1 MTFEQFLTEKLI
13 AEDVATEDVLASFLP
28 LLREVIEAHRHG
40 LVAPLE
46 GTKEL
51 HVEGVRLWFEEAKR
65 QQPRSNSSEVYRLE
79 LTGQASVEVVSE
91 SRRTTEVGDGTE
103 QIVRSE
109 IGTRGTPIARPVYLP
124 GYVAWEHELGHHD
137 PLTDAFSL
145 GLILA
150 SLACGLNLNEP
161 TDLETL
167 VAGRRNLFALNPR
180 LHPVLAQAI
189 LRLTELD
196 RRRRPQDLAALLHT
210 LENYRDQPVDFEIDL
225 ARVVGFQTR
234 DRKTRH
240 EVVLSKL
247 KERLFDISRRNN
259 LLHFRPTLQSVNLT
273 HSSIPITLD
282 IRNIREDQILVWN
295 DRFQQQVVE
304 GKPISLNKHLNFAE
318 ALYLPSILDRIIA
331 DARRDNQEFGFA
343 QLRLIACF
351 LSWTN
356 LKETPVE
363 RFVSPLVLIPVR
375 LTKNKGIRDTF
386 SLEALSTE
394 AELNPV
400 VRHQFQQ
407 LYNINLPETID
418 LAESSLDALFEYL
431 SGKIQASEPAVTLSK
446 IDRPRID
453 LVHEKAKR
461 RLDQYRRSARV
472 AGRGVRTFL
481 DLDYSYDPA
490 NYHPLGVKLF
500 SALVRTPGSHLRDII
515 ETKPRPRVF
524 AAPDPDE
531 AVIERERSFYQVRDA
546 TEENPYLWNF
556 DLCSLTLANL
566 RYRRMSLVRDYEAIL
581 DRELA
586 NPAFETTFS
595 LAPRP
600 LGRELPPVPSLEER
614 FDVVP
619 CDPTQ
624 ATAIA
629 EARRGESYIIQGPPG
644 TGKSQTITN
653 LIADF
658 VAQGKRVLFVCE
670 KRAAIDVVFARLK
683 QCGLGPLCSLIHDS
697 QTDKK
702 EFILDLKQTYD
713 LFTSEAPAASESS
726 RKTLLRKLQSNLR
739 PLAAFEEAME
749 GERPIAGLPL
759 RRFLDRCVRL
769 SAFRPELSPE
779 LAEQLP
785 TYHHWWT
792 YREQLAG
799 LDTSLRDLEPSGVL
813 ARHPH
818 RRLRPE
824 LAAED
829 RPLELVRSRIQQAE
843 VHLQQMTKTL
853 GQCGIPADQWNSLRC
868 AQELIGY
875 MRLIAPLS
883 RHGNLALADSSTER
897 ARDFEKALSQLQ
909 QLEAKLT
916 AAQQGTTR
924 WRRKLPADD
933 VLTALEQA
941 RGWQGKLFAW
951 LSPAWWRLRRVLNE
965 AYDFKAHA
973 VRPTWPQILQALADE
988 HAVQAELDQGIAST
1002 KAAFGGELDPARLR
1016 QELITL
1022 RERLPKFPDW
1032 LRRIHAALLKSPKA
1046 ESIVDRTLAAADPL
1060 TNCQHELD
1068 AVLVDCGDLALD
1080 ALQAELTAI
1089 RAALRQVPQALSVI
1103 KELDGVPVEI
1113 GRTLREQPWEM
1124 SQAESAIAHRTWQQ
1138 LTQDDRELG
1147 RFDGRVRQRHIRR
1160 LESLYDECLAA
1171 NAEEVCRRV
1180 RDRFREHLQV
1190 TNLAASQLT
1199 ADQKEFKR
1207 SYLQGRRTLEHE
1219 FGKTMRY
1226 KAIREL
1232 VDGDAGQ
1239 VIRDL
1244 KPVWL
1249 MSPLSV
1255 SDTLP
1260 LATDFVDVVIF
1271 DEASQVPLEE
1281 AVPSVFRGKQV
1292 IVVGDEMQLPPTD
1305 FFSAKQ
1311 AQEEDEDLQIE
1322 EGDERFQYEL
1332 ASDSFLSH
1340 AAKNLP
1346 ATMLGWHYRSRSE
1359 SLISFSN
1366 WAFYDGRLLTVPE
1379 HRGLGKAHDSP
1390 NLSVASGSNPA
1401 DLLLSRPVSFHLL
1414 PGCTYDKRRNRAE
1427 ADHIA
1432 RLVSDLLKRQQGLSI
1447 GVIAFS
1453 EAQQDEIEVALN
1465 RLASEDEEFR
1475 RLLDEEWQ
1483 REVDGQFVGLLVKN
1497 LENIQGDERDVIILS
1512 ICYGRGPNGKML
1524 MNFGPINKS
1533 GGEKRLNV
1541 AFSRAKQHMA
1551 IVSTIRY
1558 SEITN
1563 EYNEGANCLRNYLRY
1578 AEAMSGGDTATAQRV
1593 LNGVTRWKEQITH
1606 SHSNGED
1613 SVVEQLADSL
1623 RQHGYVVDLSVGQS
1637 HFRVDLAVRLLD
1649 DSGYRLGVL
1658 VDTPIQYEQA
1668 EPLERDVLRPKL
1680 LRTFGWRVESVLAKD
1695 WYENQKQE
1703 LDRLLAALQCSQEM
1717 PPGDYADELEESD
1730 SEDEEDSPVEQS
1742 TVPAAMP
1749 EISTAD
1755 VLELSNAGI
1764 SEAPAETGS
1773 DIDRTVPTATVATGP
1788 GTSARRFE
1796 FREGNSSKYWEI
1808 ALNGQQHTVRFGRI
1822 GSNGQSQTKSF
1833 SSESAAQ
1840 NDVDRLIAEKKRKG
1854 YREVTDR

>member
-1 MTFEQFLTEKLI
+1 MTFEQFLTDTLI
-13 AEDVATEDVLASFLP
+13 DENVSTEDVLASFLP
-28 LLREVIEAHRHG
+28 LLREVIEAHRHI

-46 GTKEL
+46 GTKDL

-65 QQPRSNSSEVYRLE
+65 QQPKANASEVARLE
-79 LTGQASVEVVSE
+79 LTAQASIEVLSE
-91 SRRTTEVGDGTE
+91 MRRTTEVDDGSE
-103 QIVRSE
+103 KVIRSE
-109 IGTRGTPIARPVYLP
+109 IGARGIPITRPVYLP
-124 GYVAWEHELGHHD
+124 GYVCWEHELGHHD

-161 TDLETL
+161 SDLETF
-167 VAGRRNLFALNPR
+167 VAHRRNLFSLNSR
-180 LHPVLAQAI
+180 LHPVIAQAI

-196 RRRRPQDLAALLHT
+196 RRRRPQDLTALLRT
-210 LENYRDQPVDFEIDL
+210 LENYRDQPIDFEIDL
-225 ARVVGFQTR
+225 ARVPGFQTR

-240 EVVLSKL
+240 EVILSKL

-273 HSSIPITLD
+273 HSSIPLTLD

-295 DRFQQQVVE
+295 ERLQQQHVE

-318 ALYLPSILDRIIA
+318 ALYLPSILERIIA

-356 LKETPVE
+356 LKESPVE
-363 RFVSPLVLIPVR
+363 RYVSPLVLIPVR
-375 LTKNKGIRDTF
+375 LVKNKGIRDTF
-386 SLEALSTE
+386 SLESLSSE

-400 VRHQFQQ
+400 VRHQFMQ
-407 LYNINLPETID
+407 LYNIELPETID
-418 LAESSLDALFEYL
+418 LAETSLDALFDYL
-431 SGKIQASEPAVTLSK
+431 SGKIQASEPAVTLTK

-472 AGRGVRTFL
+472 AGRGIRSFL

-490 NYHPLGVKLF
+490 NYHPLGIKLF
-500 SALVRTPGSHLRDII
+500 SAMIRTPGSHLRDII
-515 ETKPRPRVF
+515 ETTPRPRTF
-524 AAPDPDE
+524 AAPAPDE
-531 AVIERERSFYQVRDA
+531 AVLEKEKSFFQVRDA

-556 DLCSLTLANL
+556 DLCSVTLANL

-581 DRELA
+581 NQQLA
-586 NPAFETTFS
+586 NPAFENTFS
-595 LAPRP
+595 LVPRP

-629 EARRGESYIIQGPPG
+629 EARRSESYIIQGPPG

-658 VAQGKRVLFVCE
+658 VARGKRVLFVCE

-702 EFILDLKQTYD
+702 EFILDLKQSYE
-713 LFTSEAPAASESS
+713 LFAADSPPAETTVTRSV
-726 RKTLLRKLQSNLR
+726 LLRKLQSNLR
-739 PLAAFEEAME
+739 PLAKFEEAME
-749 GERPIAGLPL
+749 GESELAGLPL

-769 SAFRPELSPE
+769 AASRPDLTPE
-779 LAEQLP
+779 VTEQLP
-785 TYHHWWT
+785 TYHHWWRH
-792 YREQLAG
+792 REQLAA
-799 LDTSLRDLEPSGVL
+799 LDVSLRDLEPSGIL
-813 ARHPH
+813 AHHPL

-824 LAAED
+824 LASQE
-829 RPLELVRSRIQQAE
+829 RPMETVRSRIHQVE
-843 VHLQQMTKTL
+843 EHLQSVTKSL
-853 GQCGIPADQWNSLRC
+853 SQCGIPPDQWNSLRR
-868 AQELIGY
+868 AGELVEY
-875 MRLIAPLS
+875 MRLVSPLA
-883 RHGNLALADSSTER
+883 RHGNLALADPAAER
-897 ARDFEKALSQLQ
+897 ARQFEKSLTQLQ
-909 QLEAKLT
+909 QLDAKLS
-916 AAQQGTTR
+916 AARQTTSR

-933 VLTALEQA
+933 LQTALAQA
-941 RGWQGKLFAW
+941 RGWQGKFFAW
-951 LSPAWWRLRRVLNE
+951 LSPDWWRLRKVLVA

-973 VRPTWPQILQALADE
+973 VRPSWTQVLQAHSDE
-988 HAVQAELDQGIAST
+988 YAAQAELDQCVASI
-1002 KAAFGGELDPARLR
+1002 KAAFGGEHDPSRLQ
-1016 QELITL
+1016 QELATL
-1022 RERLPKFPDW
+1022 RERVPKLPDW
-1032 LRRIHAALLKSPKA
+1032 LRRIHAAMLKAPKG
-1046 ESIVDRTLAAADPL
+1046 ESIVERTLAAAEPL
-1060 TNCQHELD
+1060 AGCHYELGS
-1068 AVLVDCGDLALD
+1068 VLTDCDDITLETLR
-1080 ALQAELTAI
+1080 AELGAV
-1089 RAALRQVPQALSVI
+1089 RAALRQVPQALSVL
-1103 KELDGVPVEI
+1103 KELDGVPAEI
-1113 GRTLREQPWEM
+1113 GSTLRTLPWELHE
-1124 SQAESAIAHRTWQQ
+1124 AESAIAHRTWEQ
-1138 LTQDDRELG
+1138 LVRDDRELG
-1147 RFDGRVRQRHIRR
+1147 RFDGRARQRHIRR
-1160 LESLYDECLAA
+1160 LESHYQDCLTA
-1171 NAEEVCRRV
+1171 NAEEICRRV
-1180 RDRFREHLQV
+1180 RDRFREHLRI

-1199 ADQKEFKR
+1199 ADQKEFKKT
-1207 SYLQGRRTLEHE
+1207 YQQGRRTLEHE

-1260 LATDFVDVVIF
+1260 LAIDFVDVVIF

-1281 AVPSVFRGKQV
+1281 AVPSLFRGKQV

-1305 FFSAKQ
+1305 FFSAKRTG
-1311 AQEEDEDLQIE
+1311 EDDDELQIE
-1322 EGDERFQYEL
+1322 EGEERFQYEL

-1379 HRGLGKAHDSP
+1379 HRRSGGEAGP
-1390 NLSVASGSNPA
+1390 ASDHVTIGNAAPT
-1401 DLLLSRPVSFHLL
+1401 DLLLSRPVSFHYL
-1414 PGCTYDKRRNRAE
+1414 PSGIYDKRRNRSE

-1432 RLVSDLLKRQQGLSI
+1432 RLVADLLKRQQGLSV

-1453 EAQQDEIEVALN
+1453 EAQQEEIEAALN
-1465 RLASEDEEFR
+1465 RLASDDEEFR

-1551 IVSTIRY
+1551 VVSTIRY

-1563 EYNEGANCLRNYLRY
+1563 KYNEGANCLRNYLRY
-1578 AEAMSGGDTATAQRV
+1578 AESMSSGDVTAAQRV
-1593 LNGVTRWKEQITH
+1593 LGGITRWKEQLAH
-1606 SHSNGED
+1606 LHDDSED
-1613 SVVEQLADSL
+1613 AVVDQLAACL
-1623 RQHGYVVDLSVGQS
+1623 QARGYVVDQGVGQS
-1637 HFRVDLAVRLLD
+1637 HFRVDLAVRLPTET
-1649 DSGYRLGVL
+1649 SYRLGIL
-1658 VDTPIQYEQA
+1658 VDTAVQYEQA
-1668 EPLERDVLRPKL
+1668 EPLERDVMRPRL
-1680 LRTFGWRVESVLAKD
+1680 LREFGWQVESILAKD
-1695 WYENQKQE
+1695 WYENQEQE
-1703 LDRLLAALQCSQEM
+1703 LGRLVGVLERDESSAASDD
-1717 PPGDYADELEESD
+1717 GDNEDMESASDPESESEIVTADLVADVGPTDELELGDGQGGEMASAA
-1730 SEDEEDSPVEQS
+1730 VTEQHR
-1742 TVPAAMP
+1742 P
-1749 EISTAD
+1749 
-1755 VLELSNAGI
+1755 LE
-1764 SEAPAETGS
+1764 
-1773 DIDRTVPTATVATGP
+1773 
-1788 GTSARRFE
+1788 TSALVPVAAGSKRRFE
-1796 FREGNSSKYWEI
+1796 FQEGKSSKFWEI
-1808 ALNGQQHTVRFGRI
+1808 AVHGREHTVRFGRI
-1822 GSNGQSQTKSF
+1822 GSGGQCQTKSF
-1833 SSESAAQ
+1833 ASEAAAQ
-1840 NDVDRLIAEKKRKG
+1840 NDADRLITEKKRKG
-1854 YREVTDR
+1854 YREAGT